1 MSLVLSKAEITA
13 THVATALTKEALASR
28 LRMMAKNPRTFDKI
42 ERTAFLLEAARR
54 LEAR

>member
-1 MSLVLSKAEITA
+1 MDLILSKAEVTA
-13 THVATALTKEALASR
+13 AHVATALTKEALANR
-28 LRMMAKNPRTFDKI
+28 LRMMVENPRTFDKI